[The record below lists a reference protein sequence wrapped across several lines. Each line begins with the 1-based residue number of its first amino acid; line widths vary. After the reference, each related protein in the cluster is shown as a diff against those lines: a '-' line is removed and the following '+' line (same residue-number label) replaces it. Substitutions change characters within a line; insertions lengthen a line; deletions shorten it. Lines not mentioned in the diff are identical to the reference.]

1 MINISIVSYSIS
13 SLKRRKKS
21 DWARSCFV
29 YYRYHSSPTEFTGFR
44 IVGFEIEPHSLA
56 NQGTECA
63 DGANAPVLDL
73 DANSAVT
80 FTYDVLWKF
89 SEDTWSGRWERYMRG
104 AKGKIHW
111 FSILNS
117 LMIVLFLSSM
127 VAMILLRTL
136 HRDIARY
143 NEIATS
149 EDSAEETGAISV
161 FIK

>member
-1 MINISIVSYSIS
+1 MVFDF
-13 SLKRRKKS
+13 LFFF
-21 DWARSCFV
+21 FV
-29 YYRYHSSPTEFTGFR
+29 YYYRYHSSPTEFTGFR